1 MNIENQS
8 VDEVVK
14 ATLEQDQ
21 RNRNALALLLDQYAN
36 QKDQYFVQRLEM
48 GGTESFIGTVSL
60 EWFALK
66 VSFASELPLFNEKI
80 DEDGR
85 VIVDKDTIDEIL
97 QRPLNYARQ
106 SELAQYLAARKQHT
120 FPPVLV
126 VISQD
131 WVDQLDSDEWDAD
144 GRAVI
149 SAARFSPLDSQGRY
163 AP

>member
-66 VSFASELPLFNEKI
+66 VSFASELPSSKKRLMRTV
-80 DEDGR
+80 G
-85 VIVDKDTIDEIL
+85 
-97 QRPLNYARQ
+97 
-106 SELAQYLAARKQHT
+106 
-120 FPPVLV
+120 
-126 VISQD
+126 
-131 WVDQLDSDEWDAD
+131 
-144 GRAVI
+144 
-149 SAARFSPLDSQGRY
+149 
-163 AP
+163 